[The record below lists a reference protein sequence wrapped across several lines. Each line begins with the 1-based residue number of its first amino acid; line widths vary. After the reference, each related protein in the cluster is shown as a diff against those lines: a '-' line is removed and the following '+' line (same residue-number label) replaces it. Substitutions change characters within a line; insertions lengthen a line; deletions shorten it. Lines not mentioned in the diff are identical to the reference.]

1 MKSTCCFES
10 LETRHS
16 LELYH
21 GADDAYELW
30 IPYLVCTKC
39 GSVNLQYID
48 ENEETTVTKITGGER
63 NARNISEINHQNSKR
78 TLHASGL

>member
-10 LETRHS
+10 LETVQS
-16 LELYH
+16 IELYH
-21 GADDAYELW
+21 GADDDFELS

-39 GSVNLQYID
+39 GSINLQYID
-48 ENEETTVTKITGGER
+48 ESEETKVVKITGGER
-63 NARNISEINHQNSKR
+63 NERNISEINHPNSKR

>member
-16 LELYH
+16 VELFH
-21 GADDAYELW
+21 GADDEYECW

-39 GSVNLQYID
+39 GKINLQYID
-48 ENEETTVTKITGGER
+48 EKVETKISKITGGER
-63 NARNISEINHQNSKR
+63 NARNISEINHPNSKR
-78 TLHASGL
+78 SLHASGL